1 MDMANR
7 KTLSDGLW
15 MLTWKRLK
23 ADRVAMCSMGIV
35 LLFLVMIV
43 LSVSGLVAS
52 DWSKE
57 VGVHY
62 APPDFIGVQT
72 ADGPERASEVPA
84 ADLPPE
90 NVVKF
95 IADVTDSDWSEEVT
109 FGSQFSS
116 QWTVGDDTNIWL
128 FNMTPNSNEN
138 YIFLIYIDANFDE
151 SQIGIYDT
159 TGL

>member
-72 ADGPERASEVPA
+72 ADGPERA
-84 ADLPPE
+84 
-90 NVVKF
+90 
-95 IADVTDSDWSEEVT
+95 
-109 FGSQFSS
+109 
-116 QWTVGDDTNIWL
+116 
-128 FNMTPNSNEN
+128 
-138 YIFLIYIDANFDE
+138 
-151 SQIGIYDT
+151 
-159 TGL
+159 